1 MWEIWDLEE
10 KNYSQIVQK
19 FSFLCYTQKTW
30 INHADLVTPTFKTQG
45 FFQLLPQLFPVVN
58 LKCNFKLGLCLFI
71 AHHKTALVTHYE
83 NTVFIHKLVMESHRE
98 DGICSC
104 SYIQLMALA
113 EKILLIAAQPA
124 PTQRYKLLLHHQIF
138 SRDICFR
145 DTSVLPHSFSQAII
159 AGFLLLK

>member
-1 MWEIWDLEE
+1 MGNLRSGGEKLFSDSAEIFISLLHTKDMNKSCWLG
-10 KNYSQIVQK
+10 NSYLQN
-19 FSFLCYTQKTW
+19 T
-30 INHADLVTPTFKTQG
+30 G

-71 AHHKTALVTHYE
+71 SHHKTALVTHYE

-138 SRDICFR
+138 SRGICFR

-159 AGFLLLK
+159 AGCLLLK